1 MRHLS
6 VPKRRTEEFKRLL
19 IENQWYAKGY
29 RILSDEECTLIP
41 ISDTAPSPLPPPFI
55 GIPIVEETQEAPLP
69 NTWLEHLQDHLPQS
83 VIDEHEGIWPNSQEQ
98 LGDLVIF
105 KIDREV
111 EKHAQQV
118 ALAKISY
125 AKKARLVLKDLGVK
139 GEFRV
144 RELIPL
150 AARLN
155 GEILD
160 ADGISALEENDRIEL
175 TSTKIS
181 IKENGVSILLD
192 PSSAYY
198 SNRLA
203 GERRQTVNSALELRE
218 ALDREVNV
226 VDPYCGVGPAI
237 LQLNNEKDLLNRVFA
252 TDLNQAAIDLFI
264 ERLGSVPDDWV
275 VETRDALKLREDD
288 DLIGR
293 FDILLMNLPHDTLS
307 HLPSLLPLLTKRGPR
322 LVRGWAVVKEEEISQ
337 HDKKLNSIL
346 SEHGS
351 FSKPVKSSIRRQYN
365 STMVLTRFEARF
377 GNW

>member
-1 MRHLS
+1 M
-6 VPKRRTEEFKRLL
+6 
-19 IENQWYAKGY
+19 
-29 RILSDEECTLIP
+29 
-41 ISDTAPSPLPPPFI
+41 
-55 GIPIVEETQEAPLP
+55 
-69 NTWLEHLQDHLPQS
+69 
-83 VIDEHEGIWPNSQEQ
+83 
-98 LGDLVIF
+98 IF

-111 EKHAQQV
+111 EKYAQQV

-160 ADGISALEENDRIEL
+160 ADGICALEENDRIEL

-203 GERRQTVNSALELRE
+203 GERRQTVNSAQELRE
-218 ALDREVNV
+218 VLDREVNV

-237 LQLNNEKDLLNRVFA
+237 LQLNNEKDLLNGVFA
-252 TDLNQAAIDLFI
+252 SDLNQAAIDLFI
-264 ERLGSVPDDWV
+264 ERLGNVPEGWV

-288 DLIGR
+288 DLLGR
-293 FDILLMNLPHDTLS
+293 FDILLMNLPHDC
-307 HLPSLLPLLTKRGPR
+307 LLYTSD
-322 LVRGWAVVKEEEISQ
+322 AADDS
-337 HDKKLNSIL
+337 
-346 SEHGS
+346 
-351 FSKPVKSSIRRQYN
+351 
-365 STMVLTRFEARF
+365 
-377 GNW
+377 